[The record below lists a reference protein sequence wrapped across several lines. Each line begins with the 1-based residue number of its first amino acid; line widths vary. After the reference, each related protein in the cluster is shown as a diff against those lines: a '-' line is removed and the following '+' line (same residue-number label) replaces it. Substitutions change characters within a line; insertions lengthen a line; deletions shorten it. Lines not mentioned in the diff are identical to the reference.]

1 MNNEWLEDFRNDLYT
16 LGRAIWDYQQGVSG
30 AIIDVCRE
38 LDRVSKGV
46 LKEWKGLILS
56 SESPGILVS
65 SCVSHLTLR
74 DIIEEPCGELTEV
87 EGTSLIDKI
96 DLTKQDA
103 YSYAVA
109 HMTDYL
115 RNRHK
120 QKA

>member
-1 MNNEWLEDFRNDLYT
+1 MRNEWLEDFRSELYT
-16 LGRAIWDYQQGVSG
+16 LGRVVWDYQEGVPG
-30 AIIDVCRE
+30 AIFDVCKE
-38 LDRVSKGV
+38 LERVGKGV
-46 LKEWKGLILS
+46 VKEWKGLVLS
-56 SESPGILVS
+56 SETVGVLVS

-74 DIIEEPCGELTEV
+74 DIVEQGGEVIEID
-87 EGTSLIDKI
+87 GTSLIDKL

-120 QKA
+120 PKG